1 MIIVSP
7 ASPSVRI
14 WEAPRHAQVAADGLI
29 INKLLRVSPFVVRFN
44 SSVPTITFFIIID
57 NVFSWRRSARIASF
71 LSDNYKRT
79 KYMKKLII
87 YLLMTVWMG
96 ISIVLLCNEDE
107 SAALLPFA
115 LIKAGALV
123 SFLASTKVLCIIT
136 DRKLI

>member
-1 MIIVSP
+1 M
-7 ASPSVRI
+7 
-14 WEAPRHAQVAADGLI
+14 AADGFI
-29 INKLLRVSPFVVRFN
+29 INKLLCVSPFVVRFD

-57 NVFSWRRSARIASF
+57 NDFFSEAVCEDSLLFIRQ
-71 LSDNYKRT
+71 LKT

-107 SAALLPFA
+107 SAALLPFVLA
-115 LIKAGALV
+115 KAGALA
-123 SFLASTKVLCIIT
+123 SFIASTKVLCMLT

>member
-1 MIIVSP
+1 
-7 ASPSVRI
+7 
-14 WEAPRHAQVAADGLI
+14 VAADGFI
-29 INKLLRVSPFVVRFN
+29 INKHLRVSPFVVRFN

-57 NVFSWRRSARIASF
+57 IIWRRSARIASF
-71 LSDNYKRT
+71 LSDNYKKT

-96 ISIVLLCNEDE
+96 VSIVLLANEDE

-123 SFLASTKVLCIIT
+123 SFLASTKVLCILT
-136 DRKLI
+136 DKKLI

>member
-1 MIIVSP
+1 M
-7 ASPSVRI
+7 RI
-14 WEAPRHAQVAADGLI
+14 WEASRLALAGFGRQ
-29 INKLLRVSPFVVRFN
+29 LLTTSYPILYDRGEVRFLRADYY
-44 SSVPTITFFIIID
+44 FRFIID
-57 NVFSWRRSARIASF
+57 NVFFREAVCEDSLLFIRQ
-71 LSDNYKRT
+71 LKKT

-96 ISIVLLCNEDE
+96 VSIVLLCNEDE

-123 SFLASTKVLCIIT
+123 SFIASTKVLCFIT

>member
-1 MIIVSP
+1 M
-7 ASPSVRI
+7 
-14 WEAPRHAQVAADGLI
+14 AADGLI

-44 SSVPTITFFIIID
+44 SSVPTILSLSFID
-57 NVFSWRRSARIASF
+57 NVFFSEAVCEDSLLFIRQ
-71 LSDNYKRT
+71 LKT

-96 ISIVLLCNEDE
+96 VSIVLLCNEDE
-107 SAALLPFA
+107 SAALLPFV

-123 SFLASTKVLCIIT
+123 SFIASTKVLFIT

>member
-1 MIIVSP
+1 M
-7 ASPSVRI
+7 
-14 WEAPRHAQVAADGLI
+14 AADGLI

-57 NVFSWRRSARIASF
+57 NVFFSEAVCEDSLLFIRQQ
-71 LSDNYKRT
+71 KT

-123 SFLASTKVLCIIT
+123 SFLASTKVLCILT
-136 DRKLI
+136 NKKLI

>member
-1 MIIVSP
+1 MRIVS
-7 ASPSVRI
+7 
-14 WEAPRHAQVAADGLI
+14 
-29 INKLLRVSPFVVRFN
+29 
-44 SSVPTITFFIIID
+44 FI
-57 NVFSWRRSARIASF
+57 RQ
-71 LSDNYKRT
+71 LKKT

-96 ISIVLLCNEDE
+96 VSIVLLCNEDE

-123 SFLASTKVLCIIT
+123 SFLASTKVLCILT